1 MMKFNEKYQHDD
13 FLQFLQKFLPED
25 FLEKEEDIV
34 INKERYK
41 VITGATVLG
50 YCGSLDLHVLEMD
63 HFREKDPR
71 VAITTDAFKILADN
85 WIHRALVV
93 FRNKDTENYRLSYLT
108 IALDLNDKNKAVKKY
123 SNARRYSF
131 YLGVNAKVRTPEQQ
145 LIKKGRIQ
153 NIDDLLSRFSV
164 EVVNK
169 QFYLEV
175 AKYFDELVLGEDK
188 NLLLPSVSQEN
199 VNVRKSF
206 AVRLIG
212 RLMFCWFL
220 KQKKSSSGRLIP
232 DEILSSDAARKT
244 VGYYHGMLEPLFF
257 EVLNTSIETR
267 GIRSELFDKVP
278 YLNGG
283 LFNPQSEDY
292 YELDRDTFFSKY
304 INTLLV
310 SDKWFVDFF
319 ELLELYN
326 FTIDENTVFDQE
338 LSVDPEMLGRIFEN
352 LLAEINPETGS
363 SERKRTGSFYTPRQ
377 IVEYMVDQSLIE
389 YFKTKTGVDE
399 GRLAALASYD
409 LDDDAN
415 HPLSDEEKQK
425 IVTAIETLKIL
436 DPACGSGAYP
446 MGALQKIVFILQ
458 IVDPNCDLWLEEKL
472 KNVPELYKQKIIN
485 EFKLNPFDYTRKLDV
500 IKNSIFGVDIQPIAV
515 DVSRLRCFLTLVVES
530 EIDDTRPN
538 RGIEPLPNL
547 DFKFVCANSLIS
559 APEQSSSNDS
569 LFGDDFQE
577 RLTIAVDKYFQ
588 SSGENKRSANN
599 EIHKLIDSK
608 VDDKLKQ
615 LTGLVSY
622 HGDEKLEAARAKK
635 NSKTVKQHSR
645 ILSLWSSYKNIFEN
659 KPVEFFETKYFFPSV
674 KLGFDIVIGNPP
686 YVSTKG
692 VSDEQKVYLADSYG
706 FSDDLYSHF
715 YFRGIQLCVDGGV
728 LSYITSKTFW
738 TIQTKKNLRELL
750 LKNDLVYIYDTDNP
764 FESAMVDTCVVMVCN
779 ESEQKRDV
787 LFLKSTGDYLNPL
800 YKKVDKAV
808 YENTV
813 NKVIFY
819 PSSENLRV
827 YNKFNATVSALMEQW
842 WSSIST
848 SKNITKNSAQLE
860 IYRESLKPGDL
871 TLLGLITDGGQGL
884 ATGSN
889 GNYVGVLSTTKEAAR
904 VKEARANKFFDFVT
918 SQKITKYGIG
928 KESTRAYLN
937 GLSEQKIRELFD
949 SLKKEYG
956 RDIFG
961 QGFLYR
967 IVDSSEMKDVNAMT
981 DEEKQSGLSGAQTFV
996 PYDKGDKDGNRWFLR
1011 TPYYIDWSET
1021 NVNYLKQDTKA
1032 RYQGYQFYFRAGF
1045 CWSDIHTVL
1054 IKTRVKEQSI
1064 HDIKS
1069 MSMFSFTSKCTNKYL
1084 VSLLNSTFIS
1094 NYDFAFVNGTQTF
1107 QINDARQIPIII
1119 PTKEQLADFENLFDR
1134 AYAIKVSQFDGK
1146 ITNIAADQK
1155 LQEIQKELDN
1165 KVLKLYD
1172 LSEEKI
1178 KIVEK
1183 S

>member
-1 MMKFNEKYQHDD
+1 MMKFNEKYNAEN
-13 FLQFLQKFLPED
+13 FRQFLLEFLPKD
-25 FLEKEEDIV
+25 FSEKEEDIV
-34 INKERYK
+34 INKDRYK
-41 VITGATVLG
+41 VITNTKVLG
-50 YCGSLDLHVLEMD
+50 SCGSLDDLYVLEMEHD
-63 HFREKDPR
+63 RERDPR
-71 VAITTDAFKILADN
+71 VTITTDAFKILADN

-108 IALDLNDKNKAVKKY
+108 ITLDLNDENKAVKKY

-131 YLGVNAKVRTPEQQ
+131 YLGVNAKARTPEQQ
-145 LIKKGRIQ
+145 LIKKGRVKDIE
-153 NIDDLLSRFSV
+153 DLLSRFSV
-164 EVVNK
+164 EVVNR

-175 AKYFDELVLGEDK
+175 AKFFDELVSGKDK
-188 NLLLPSVSQEN
+188 NLSLPSVSQEN

-220 KQKKSSSGRLIP
+220 KQKKSMSGQLIP
-232 DEILSSDAARKT
+232 DELLSSHAARKSS
-244 VGYYHGMLEPLFF
+244 GYYHGVLEPLFF
-257 EVLNTSIETR
+257 EVLNTNIDAR
-267 GIRSELFDKVP
+267 GIRSESFDKVP

-283 LFNPQSEDY
+283 LFNPQLEDY
-292 YELDRDTFFSKY
+292 YELDRDTFNSKY
-304 INTLLV
+304 INTLSV
-310 SDKWFVDFF
+310 SDKWFVEFF

-352 LLAEINPETGS
+352 LLAEMNPDTGS

-377 IVEYMVDQSLIE
+377 IVEYMVDKSLIE
-389 YFKTKTGVDE
+389 YLKKKVDIEE
-399 GRLAALASYD
+399 GRLIALVSYD

-415 HPLSDEEKQK
+415 HLLSDEEKQK

-472 KNVPELYKQKIIN
+472 KNVPELYKQKIVN
-485 EFKLNPFDYTRKLDV
+485 EFKLNPFNYTRKLDV

-530 EIDDTRPN
+530 DIDDARPN

-559 APEQSSSNDS
+559 APEQSNTNDS

-588 SSGENKRSANN
+588 SAGENKRSANN
-599 EIHKLIDSK
+599 EIHKLIDGK
-608 VDDKLKQ
+608 VDDKLQ
-615 LTGLVSY
+615 LLTGLVSY

-635 NSKTVKQHSR
+635 NNKMVKKHSR
-645 ILSLWSSYKNIFEN
+645 ILSLWGSYKNIFEN

-674 KLGFDIVIGNPP
+674 KSGFDIVIGNPP

-692 VSDEQKVYLADSYG
+692 VSDEQKVYLADLYG

-715 YFRGIQLCVDGGV
+715 YFRGLQLCVDGGV

-750 LKNDLVYIYDTDNP
+750 LKNNLIYIYDTDNP
-764 FESAMVDTCVVMVCN
+764 FESAMVDTCVVMVCK
-779 ESEQKRDV
+779 ESEQKQDT
-787 LFLKSTGDYLNPL
+787 LFLKSTANYLNPICN
-800 YKKVDKAV
+800 KVDKSV

-819 PSSENLRV
+819 PTSDNLNV
-827 YNKFNATVSALMEQW
+827 YKKFSYTVSELMERW
-842 WSSIST
+842 WPYIST

-860 IYRESLKPGDL
+860 IYRENLNPGDL

-889 GNYVGVLSTTKEAAR
+889 GNYVGVLSTTKEAIR
-904 VKEARANKFFDFVT
+904 VKEMRANKFFDFVT
-918 SQKITKYGIG
+918 SKKIIKYGSD
-928 KESTRAYLN
+928 KESIRAYLN
-937 GLSEQKIRELFD
+937 GLSEEKIRDLFD
-949 SLKKEYG
+949 SLKREYG

-967 IVDSSEMKDVNAMT
+967 IVDQSEIKDVGTMT
-981 DEEKQSGLSGAQTFV
+981 SAERQFGLSGSKTFV
-996 PYDKGDKDGNRWFLR
+996 PYDKGDKDGNRWFLF
-1011 TPYYIDWSET
+1011 TPYYIDWSKE
-1021 NVNYLKQDTKA
+1021 NVDILKRDPKA
-1032 RYQGYQFYFRAGF
+1032 RYQGHQFYFRAGF

-1054 IKTRVKEQSI
+1054 IKARLKSHSI

-1069 MSMFSFTSKCTNKYL
+1069 MSMFSLLEKCPDKYL
-1084 VSLLNSTFIS
+1084 VALLNSTFIS
-1094 NYDFAFVNGTQTF
+1094 NYDFSFVNSTQTF

-1119 PTKEQLADFENLFDR
+1119 PTNKQLSEFEHLFDR
-1134 AYAIKVSQFDGK
+1134 AYAIKVSQFDGE
-1146 ITNIAADQK
+1146 IAKTDAEK
-1155 LQEIQKELDN
+1155 YLLEIQKELDDM
-1165 KVLKLYD
+1165 VLSLYG
-1172 LSEEKI
+1172 LL
-1178 KIVEK
+1178 
-1183 S
+1183 